1 MKEHTIA
8 SRIVATCCAAAV
20 ACAAAICAL
29 TTRDAV
35 AAPTDSASG
44 SIAITYQH
52 KSNDGADSNAGG
64 ASDSGTAGTGEFA
77 IPGATFRLYKVG
89 QVSSG
94 ANFEPVAPFT
104 DSTAYPIDWSKVTG
118 YDAQVYRDVANTLAG
133 LIAANGTSE
142 SAAVDS
148 GETDKAGRLTFAG
161 VEDGLYLVVS
171 DSVKVEGAAGAAAVG
186 GTADEDSYWQCAS
199 ANMLVAMPQDGVS
212 NGSRELAIEPKTECS
227 TQLKPTLERTV
238 RKVWNDRND
247 SDGKRPEAITV
258 KLLRD
263 GVVFEEVK
271 LNESTSGHIRGRDFP
286 PHTSGRWSKLPYPAG
301 TPPSLTWKATPPP
314 SPTRTHHPKPR
325 PHTPARQC
333 RAWPGWQPPSAPQ
346 HWYS

>member
-133 LIAANGTSE
+133 LIAANGASE

-161 VEDGLYLVVS
+161 VEDGLYL
-171 DSVKVEGAAGAAAVG
+171 G
-186 GTADEDSYWQCAS
+186 
-199 ANMLVAMPQDGVS
+199 
-212 NGSRELAIEPKTECS
+212 R
-227 TQLKPTLERTV
+227 V
-238 RKVWNDRND
+238 R
-247 SDGKRPEAITV
+247 
-258 KLLRD
+258 
-263 GVVFEEVK
+263 
-271 LNESTSGHIRGRDFP
+271 
-286 PHTSGRWSKLPYPAG
+286 
-301 TPPSLTWKATPPP
+301 
-314 SPTRTHHPKPR
+314 
-325 PHTPARQC
+325 
-333 RAWPGWQPPSAPQ
+333 
-346 HWYS
+346 